1 MTFLRLLPVF
11 LCGLL
16 LGASLHVLW
25 TAVRIGADSLLPAIS
40 AIVLALIWAT
50 WLLWRRAR
58 RRPKLTIPYRPI
70 VHIPGDT
77 Q

>member
-1 MTFLRLLPVF
+1 MIRLLPVF

-25 TAVRIGADSLLPAIS
+25 TAARIGADSLLPAIS
-40 AIVLALIWAT
+40 AIVLALTWAT

-58 RRPKLTIPYRPI
+58 RRTPPRLPYQPI
-70 VHIPGDT
+70 VPIPGDT

>member
-1 MTFLRLLPVF
+1 MIRLLPVF

-40 AIVLALIWAT
+40 AIVLALTWAT

-58 RRPKLTIPYRPI
+58 RRTPPRLPYRPI